1 MMHAV
6 QVRMARAALGISVRE
21 LAERSGVADSTILRF
36 ETGKGAILTTNMA
49 RIQNSLEEAGVV
61 FIPADAAESGPV
73 RSDSQDAQKRRD
85 LPRRFKEMT
94 AKARCTLGARLDLS
108 S

>member
-61 FIPADAAESGPV
+61 FFPADATGGPGV
-73 RSDSQDAQKRRD
+73 R
-85 LPRRFKEMT
+85 L
-94 AKARCTLGARLDLS
+94 KA
-108 S
+108 